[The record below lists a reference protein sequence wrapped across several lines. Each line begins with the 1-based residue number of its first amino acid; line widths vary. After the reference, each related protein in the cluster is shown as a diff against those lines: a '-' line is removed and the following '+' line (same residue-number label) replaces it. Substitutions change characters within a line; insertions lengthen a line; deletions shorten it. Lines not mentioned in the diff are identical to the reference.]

1 MTVGRGR
8 AERNQGRDGGTY
20 TSGGGGRVLARLL
33 DCLVKLDDFLF
44 LQEAIK
50 SKFNLKNTEVVGVA
64 LTSYIFRDCKHGTRM
79 DTPPHV
85 HASFLTAW

>member
-33 DCLVKLDDFLF
+33 DCLVKLDDFF
-44 LQEAIK
+44 
-50 SKFNLKNTEVVGVA
+50 
-64 LTSYIFRDCKHGTRM
+64 IFTRGYKIQI
-79 DTPPHV
+79 
-85 HASFLTAW
+85 

>member
-1 MTVGRGR
+1 MI
-8 AERNQGRDGGTY
+8 
-20 TSGGGGRVLARLL
+20 
-33 DCLVKLDDFLF
+33 FLF